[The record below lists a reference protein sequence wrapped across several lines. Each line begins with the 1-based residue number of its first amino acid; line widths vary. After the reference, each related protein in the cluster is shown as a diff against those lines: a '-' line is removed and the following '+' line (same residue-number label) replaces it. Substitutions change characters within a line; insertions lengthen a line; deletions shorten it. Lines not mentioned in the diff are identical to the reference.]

1 MRHRLGMQLRRAWCT
16 TALLMGGSLAAPA
29 QAHAPSED
37 NTPVAERRRLRVLL
51 VVFDGLRPDHITP
64 SRMPNLEALRAG
76 GVMSWQHH
84 SLFPTVT
91 RVNASALATGT
102 GPAGHGILD
111 NSIFLPSVSRRVLN
125 TGDARDMLLADSVLA
140 GRLLTATTIGARLR
154 AAGKRMMVASAGSS
168 GSAYLFAGGDGTP
181 VVNPELVLPAA
192 LAPAVTRLLGEA
204 PPDASPNLGR
214 NAWAVDALLRVGIDS
229 LDVDVGYL
237 WLSDP
242 DHTAHGA
249 GLGSTL
255 ADSSIRAAD
264 REFGRLLDG
273 LRTRGLRDS
282 VNVIVVSDHGFSTH
296 EGNTNALRARL
307 GGLADSVVI
316 AGSAVH
322 VLHGGTAT
330 RDSVVRTLQQWSE
343 AGAILT
349 ASDGAG
355 PGAVRGTVL
364 GTLPMS
370 AIAWQHA
377 RAADV
382 LYSAQW
388 SHAANSAGHK
398 GSTRQSGVA
407 GHGTSSPYDITATFV
422 AAGPVFRTGVVAA
435 TPSSNADIVP
445 TVLHLLG
452 QPSTPAGVTG
462 RPLLELLTRGKAAPA
477 AIRDS
482 LTAEVSGY
490 RTVMYRT
497 RVGGT
502 LYFDSTR
509 TVRR

>member
-1 MRHRLGMQLRRAWCT
+1 
-16 TALLMGGSLAAPA
+16 MGGSLAAPA
-29 QAHAPSED
+29 QAHAPAKEH
-37 NTPVAERRRLRVLL
+37 TPVAERRRLRVLL

-64 SRMPNLEALRAG
+64 SLMPHLEALRAG

-102 GPAGHGILD
+102 GPAGHGLLD

-140 GRLLTATTIGARLR
+140 GRLLTAPTLGARLR
-154 AAGKRMMVASAGSS
+154 AAGKRIMVASAGSS

-192 LAPAVTRLLGEA
+192 LAPAVTRLLGDA
-204 PPDASPNLGR
+204 PPDASPNVGR

-249 GLGSTL
+249 GLGSVL

-273 LRTRGLRDS
+273 LRIRGLRDS

-322 VLHGGTAT
+322 VLRGGTAT
-330 RDSVVRTLQQWSE
+330 RDAVVRTLQQWPE
-343 AGAILT
+343 AGAIFT
-349 ASDGAG
+349 ASDGEG
-355 PGAVRGTVL
+355 PGTVRGTVQ

-388 SHAANSAGHK
+388 SHAANGAGHK
-398 GSTRQSGVA
+398 GTTRQSGVA

-422 AAGPVFRTGVVAA
+422 AAGPAFRAGVVAP

-452 QPSTPAGVTG
+452 QPFVPAGITG
-462 RPLLELLTRGKAAPA
+462 RPLLELLARGSAAPKLV
-477 AIRDS
+477 RDS
-482 LTAEVSGY
+482 LTAEVPGY

-497 RVGGT
+497 RVAGT
-502 LYFDSTR
+502 SYFDSTR